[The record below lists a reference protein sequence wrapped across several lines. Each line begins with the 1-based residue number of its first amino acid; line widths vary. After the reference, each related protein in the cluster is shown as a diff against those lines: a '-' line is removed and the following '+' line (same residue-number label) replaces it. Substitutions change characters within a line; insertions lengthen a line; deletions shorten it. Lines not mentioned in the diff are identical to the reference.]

1 MIVEIK
7 GVEFENKGAHLM
19 LCAIVD
25 QLKVIFPSA
34 QIALTPNKKADFLH
48 RCSFAAWQKLALRK
62 NIVDLNSVSYW
73 LPVGF
78 RRWLRRWGMVTE
90 ADIDVILDAS
100 GFSYSDQWP
109 STIRIYHLKNEL
121 QRFAKKGKPYIFMP
135 QAFGPFSDAASIKR
149 IARSFPLA
157 SMVNAREQ
165 SSFESLHHITG
176 DQPNLRQ
183 HGDFTNLVQG
193 IPPKDGN
200 LKSYACIIPNKN
212 MVSHRNINQAWLD
225 RYEPMLI
232 EAIAHYRQR
241 GLRPVFLN
249 HEGLEDRNL
258 ISSINR
264 QLVEPLAV
272 IEEDDPLVIK
282 GIITSASAVFCSR
295 YHGCVSALSSGIP
308 CIGTSWSHKYEAL
321 YQDYGVSN
329 FLLDA
334 DADEASVQRVIDDS
348 LSLTDEAK
356 RQLFDHVETRKSDSL
371 TMWDEIN
378 FLLTDYS
385 KKNLQ

>member
-7 GVEFENKGAHLM
+7 GVGFENKGAQLM

-25 QLKVIFPSA
+25 QLKIMFPNA
-34 QIALTPNKKADFLH
+34 QIALPPNDNAEFLQ
-48 RCSFAAWQKLALRK
+48 RCAFAAWQKLAFRK

-73 LPVGF
+73 LPVSF
-78 RRWLRRWGMVTE
+78 RNWLRRWGIVTE

-135 QAFGPFSDAASIKR
+135 QAFGPFSGSASIKR

-157 SMVNAREQ
+157 AMVNAREQ
-165 SSFESLHHITG
+165 SSFESLHQITG
-176 DQPNLRQ
+176 DQPNLHQ

-193 IPPKDGN
+193 TLPKRQR

-225 RYEPMLI
+225 RYERMLI
-232 EAIAHYRQR
+232 EAIAHYRKR
-241 GLRPVFLN
+241 GLSPIFLN

-282 GIITSASAVFCSR
+282 GIITSAAAVFCSR
-295 YHGCVSALSSGIP
+295 YHGCVSALSTGIP

-334 DADEASVQRVIDDS
+334 DANEAQVQRVIDDS
-348 LSLTDEAK
+348 LNLTDQAK
-356 RQLFDHVETRKSDSL
+356 RRLLDQVEMQKSDSL
-371 TMWDEIN
+371 TMWKEIN
-378 FLLTDYS
+378 LLIAEYS
-385 KKNLQ
+385 EKSPQ

>member
-7 GVEFENKGAHLM
+7 GVGFENKGAHLM

-25 QLKVIFPSA
+25 QLKIAFPRV
-34 QIALTPNKKADFLH
+34 QIVLSPNKKSDFVQ

-62 NIVDLNSVSYW
+62 NIIDLNSVSYW
-73 LPVGF
+73 LPVSF
-78 RRWLRRWGMVTE
+78 RNWLRRWGIVTE

-135 QAFGPFSDAASIKR
+135 QAFGPFSDSASIDR
-149 IARSFPLA
+149 IARSFPVA
-157 SMVNAREQ
+157 AMVNAREQ
-165 SSFESLHHITG
+165 CSYESLHQIIG
-176 DQPNLRQ
+176 DLPNLCL
-183 HGDFTNLVQG
+183 HGDFTNLVKG
-193 IPPKDGN
+193 ISPKSEN

-212 MVSHRNINQAWLD
+212 MVSHRNIDPAWLQ
-225 RYEPMLI
+225 RYESMLI
-232 EAIAHYRQR
+232 EAIAHYRKR
-241 GLRPVFLN
+241 GLRPIFLN
-249 HEGLEDRNL
+249 HEGLQDRNL
-258 ISSINR
+258 ISSMNR
-264 QLVEPLAV
+264 QLVEPLTV

-295 YHGCVSALSSGIP
+295 YHGCVSALSNGIP

-321 YQDYGVSN
+321 YQDYGVSS

-334 DADEASVQRVIDDS
+334 DANETHVQRVIDHS
-348 LSLTDEAK
+348 LNLTDQTK
-356 RQLFDHVETRKSDSL
+356 RQLLDQVEAQKCDSL
-371 TMWDEIN
+371 IMWEEIN
-378 FLLTDYS
+378 LLIANYS
-385 KKNLQ
+385 EKKL

>member
-7 GVEFENKGAHLM
+7 GVGFENKGAQLM

-25 QLKVIFPSA
+25 QLKIMFPNA
-34 QIALTPNKKADFLH
+34 QIALPPNDNAEFLQ
-48 RCSFAAWQKLALRK
+48 RCTFAAWQKLALRK

-73 LPVGF
+73 LPVSF
-78 RRWLRRWGMVTE
+78 RNWLRRWGIVTE

-109 STIRIYHLKNEL
+109 STIRIYHLENEL

-135 QAFGPFSDAASIKR
+135 QAFGPFSDVASVKR

-157 SMVNAREQ
+157 ALVNVREQ
-165 SSFESLHHITG
+165 YSYQSLHQII
-176 DQPNLRQ
+176 DDRANLRQ

-193 IPPKDGN
+193 IPPKNEN
-200 LKSYACIIPNKN
+200 LQRYACIIPNKN

-258 ISSINR
+258 IWSINR

-308 CIGTSWSHKYEAL
+308 CIGTSWSHKYDAL
-321 YQDYGVSN
+321 YQDYDVLN

-334 DADEASVQRVIDDS
+334 DADEAHVQRVIDDS
-348 LSLTDEAK
+348 LNLTDEAK
-356 RQLFDHVETRKSDSL
+356 RLLFHRVETRKSDSL
-371 TMWDEIN
+371 KMWREVN
-378 FLLTDYS
+378 LLLTNYS
-385 KKNLQ
+385 ENKL